1 MEKKPKRNRF
11 RDMLGDYYL
20 TNRQIT
26 KEADAKYKE
35 EKETQRR
42 QPWNRR
48 ELAMLLVTVVV
59 LILIAVK
66 YIAF

>member
-1 MEKKPKRNRF
+1 MGKKLKRNRF

-26 KEADAKYKE
+26 KEADAQYQR
-35 EKETQRR
+35 EKEAGER

-48 ELAMLLVTVVV
+48 EWAMLLVTLVV
-59 LILIAVK
+59 LILIILK
-66 YIAF
+66 YLAF